1 MKSFTDSRDSYKGYD
16 WDLWIWGT
24 QNEEL
29 DSDDE
34 DEEMKFT
41 IRSAELNDYGSG
53 RYKHTADI
61 EVCTEW

>member
-1 MKSFTDSRDSYKGYD
+1 MKSFTDYRDSFKGYH

-24 QNEEL
+24 ENDEL

-34 DEEMKFT
+34 DEEMTFT
-41 IRSAELNDYGSG
+41 IRSVELNDYGSG

-61 EVCTEW
+61 EVCAEW